1 VSGLKHLFRLI
12 PSGSYNIAARIQVD
26 RMKRVKV
33 AAAIM
38 LMIVAASTLLPAYSQ
53 PTLTASQSSVYA
65 RPGGVYTARGT
76 ASAGA
81 LVVVEFT
88 ASNGDSFSYNFTA
101 PTTGSYS
108 MNITLPEDMA
118 HDLYTV
124 QIRIGD
130 NAVYSSRVL
139 ISSMSQRETLQNM
152 IQSIIRTKQALE
164 VYMEE
169 LEEEG
174 EDVPEIVLNG
184 YRVAQVWLQ
193 LARGHYEDG
202 QYTEAL
208 AEARRAQ
215 SIFQRAFKAV
225 TDPQPPEQD
234 TQPSPEVQRAREAL
248 RNLRNLSTRL
258 AENGYDTTA
267 LDGALDNIE
276 SLIGEAEEKHSKGD
290 HEGSQRAL
298 KAAVEA
304 MNRVKAKIEQ
314 LSQQVKTRLATR
326 YRENLENRVE
336 EMRKALNQYQNTIT
350 DQDRTQALGSLTAT
364 DQKLQRLKET
374 LQAGQVNIDEIQEL
388 SDDIETAVSKIQDE
402 ETRNTLSDIDKT
414 HAWLQA
420 WRNRTRTTSTLSSS
434 VKYQLRSHSSLLDR
448 LRQRL
453 LNSTQTQPESG
464 STDSATPSGEDTT
477 GTKAS
482 TIDKN
487 ALTP

>member
-1 VSGLKHLFRLI
+1 MSGVKHLFRLI

-26 RMKRVKV
+26 RMKRVN
-33 AAAIM
+33 AAAAMM

-53 PTLTASQSSVYA
+53 PTLTASLPSVYA
-65 RPGGVYTARGT
+65 QPGGVYTVRGT
-76 ASAGA
+76 ASARA

-101 PTTGSYS
+101 STTGSYS
-108 MNITLPEDMA
+108 FDITLPG
-118 HDLYTV
+118 DLAPDVYTV
-124 QIRIGD
+124 QTMIGD
-130 NAVYSSRVL
+130 NVVSSSRVL
-139 ISSMSQRETLQNM
+139 ISPMSPGETLQNM

-164 VYMEE
+164 MYMAG

-174 EDVPEIVLNG
+174 EDVPVAVLNG
-184 YRVAQVWLQ
+184 YRLAQVWLQ
-193 LARGHYEDG
+193 LARGHYEAG
-202 QYTEAL
+202 QYAEAL

-215 SIFQRAFKAV
+215 VMFQRAFKAV
-225 TDPQPPEQD
+225 TEPQPPEQD
-234 TQPSPEVQRAREAL
+234 IQPSPEIQRAREAL
-248 RNLRNLSTRL
+248 KSLRNLSKRL

-267 LDGALDNIE
+267 LDGALDNIG
-276 SLIGEAEEKHSKGD
+276 SLIDEAEDKHSKGD
-290 HEGSQRAL
+290 YEGSQRAL

-314 LSQQVKTRLATR
+314 LSQQIKTRLASR
-326 YRENLENRVE
+326 YRESLENRVE
-336 EMRKALNQYQNTIT
+336 EMRQALNQYQNTIT
-350 DQDRTQALGSLTAT
+350 DQDTIQALGSLTAT
-364 DQKLQRLKET
+364 DEKLQRLKET
-374 LQAGQVNIDEIQEL
+374 LQAGQVDMGEIQEL
-388 SDDIETAVSKIQDE
+388 SDDIEVAVSKIQDE

-420 WRNRTRTTSTLSSS
+420 WRNRTRTTSTLSPS

-453 LNSTQTQPESG
+453 LNSTQTQPEPG
-464 STDSATPSGEDTT
+464 STDSTSPSSEDTT

>member
-1 VSGLKHLFRLI
+1 
-12 PSGSYNIAARIQVD
+12 
-26 RMKRVKV
+26 
-33 AAAIM
+33 
-38 LMIVAASTLLPAYSQ
+38 
-53 PTLTASQSSVYA
+53 VYA

-101 PTTGSYS
+101 PTTGSYN
-108 MNITLPEDMA
+108 MNIKLSEDMA

-184 YRVAQVWLQ
+184 YRAAQVWLQ

-234 TQPSPEVQRAREAL
+234 TKPSPEAQRAREAL
-248 RNLRNLSTRL
+248 RNLRNLSKRL

>member
-1 VSGLKHLFRLI
+1 MRRVK
-12 PSGSYNIAARIQVD
+12 IAAA
-26 RMKRVKV
+26 M
-33 AAAIM
+33 M

-65 RPGGVYTARGT
+65 QPGGVYTARGT
-76 ASAGA
+76 SGAGA

-101 PTTGSYS
+101 TTTGSYS
-108 MNITLPEDMA
+108 FDITLPG
-118 HDLYTV
+118 DLDPDVYTV
-124 QIRIGD
+124 QTRIGD
-130 NAVYSSRVL
+130 NVVSSSRALV
-139 ISSMSQRETLQNM
+139 SPMSPGETLKNM
-152 IQSIIRTKQALE
+152 IQSIVRTKQALE
-164 VYMEE
+164 AYMAE

-174 EDVPEIVLNG
+174 EDVPEVVLNG
-184 YRVAQVWLQ
+184 CRVAQVWLQ

-202 QYTEAL
+202 QYAEAL

-225 TDPQPPEQD
+225 TDSQPPEQD
-234 TQPSPEVQRAREAL
+234 TQPSPEILRAREAL
-248 RNLRNLSTRL
+248 RNLRNLSKRL
-258 AENGYDTTA
+258 AENGYNATA

-276 SLIGEAEEKHSKGD
+276 GLIDEAEDKHSKGD

-304 MNRVKAKIEQ
+304 MNRVKARIEQ
-314 LSQQVKTRLATR
+314 LSQQVKTRLASR
-326 YRENLENRVE
+326 YRENMENRVE
-336 EMRKALNQYQNTIT
+336 EMRQALNQYQNTIT
-350 DQDRTQALGSLTAT
+350 DQDRTQALGSLSAT

-374 LQAGQVNIDEIQEL
+374 LQAGQVDMDEIQEL

-402 ETRNTLSDIDKT
+402 ETRNTLSDIDKA

-420 WRNRTRTTSTLSSS
+420 WRNRTRTASTLSSS
-434 VKYQLRSHSSLLDR
+434 VKYQLRSHSSLLDL

-453 LNSTQTQPESG
+453 LNSTQTQPEPG
-464 STDSATPSGEDTT
+464 STDSTKPSGEDAT

-482 TIDKN
+482 TTDKN

>member
-1 VSGLKHLFRLI
+1 MSGVKHLFRLI

-26 RMKRVKV
+26 RMKRVK
-33 AAAIM
+33 AAAAMM
-38 LMIVAASTLLPAYSQ
+38 LIIVAASTLLPAYSQ
-53 PTLTASQSSVYA
+53 PTLTASLPSVYA
-65 RPGGVYTARGT
+65 HPGGVYTVRGT

-101 PTTGSYS
+101 TTTGSYS
-108 MNITLPEDMA
+108 FDITLPG
-118 HDLYTV
+118 DLDPDVYTV
-124 QIRIGD
+124 QTRIGD
-130 NAVYSSRVL
+130 NVVSSSRVL
-139 ISSMSQRETLQNM
+139 VSPMSPGETLQNM

-164 VYMEE
+164 AYMAG

-174 EDVPEIVLNG
+174 QDVPVAVLNG
-184 YRVAQVWLQ
+184 YREAQEALQ
-193 LARGHYEDG
+193 EARRYHEEN
-202 QYTEAL
+202 QYAAAL

-215 SIFQRAFKAV
+215 TMFQRAFKAV

-234 TQPSPEVQRAREAL
+234 IQPSPEIQRAREAL

-258 AENGYDTTA
+258 AENGYNATA

-276 SLIGEAEEKHSKGD
+276 GLIDEAEDKHSKGD
-290 HEGSQRAL
+290 YEGSQRAL

-304 MNRVKAKIEQ
+304 MNRVRARIEQ
-314 LSQQVKTRLATR
+314 LSQQVKTRLASR
-326 YRENLENRVE
+326 YRENMEDRVE
-336 EMRKALNQYQNTIT
+336 EMRQALNQYQNTIT
-350 DQDRTQALGSLTAT
+350 DQDRAQALGSLSAT

-374 LQAGQVNIDEIQEL
+374 LQAGQVDMDEIQEL
-388 SDDIETAVSKIQDE
+388 SDDIEEAVSKIQDE
-402 ETRNTLSDIDKT
+402 ETRNTLSDIDKA

-420 WRNRTRTTSTLSSS
+420 WRNRTRTTSTLSPS

-453 LNSTQTQPESG
+453 LNSTKTQPEPG
-464 STDSATPSGEDTT
+464 PTDSIKPSGEDAT

-482 TIDKN
+482 TTDKN

>member
-1 VSGLKHLFRLI
+1 MKHLFRLI

-53 PTLTASQSSVYA
+53 PTLTASQPSVYV

-101 PTTGSYS
+101 PTTGSYN
-108 MNITLPEDMA
+108 MNIKLSEDMA

-184 YRVAQVWLQ
+184 YRAAQVWLQ

-234 TQPSPEVQRAREAL
+234 TKPSPEAQRAREAL
-248 RNLRNLSTRL
+248 RNLRNLSKRL